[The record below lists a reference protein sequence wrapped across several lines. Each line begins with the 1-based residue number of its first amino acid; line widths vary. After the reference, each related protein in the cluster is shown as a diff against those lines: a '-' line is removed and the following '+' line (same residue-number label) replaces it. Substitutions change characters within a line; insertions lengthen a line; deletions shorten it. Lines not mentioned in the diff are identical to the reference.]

1 MKRKIIIF
9 LILILGILGCKS
21 IDITNSKKKLAL
33 EETRIRALVMN
44 ELEGRYDEKFEIR
57 RIRYDKRR
65 DKWKL
70 EVYPLENNIDDETFV
85 AYVKK
90 DPKER
95 VIENYPSIKEANL
108 TTIYY
113 RPIIK
118 KIFKEKKLYFW
129 GNMGIHIYDEKRDSL
144 KILKRK
150 KFDFFFNNISNK
162 MHVNIQILIFEDVTS
177 TEAKKEAFIKEV
189 WELFKYLKS
198 QNLEWASIR
207 IKIYD
212 KEFFRDKDID
222 HILKVSNWFSRGIS
236 EFDVFKYRRKQKYSI
251 WVEEKEYYQ
260 IKSLDDMK
268 KQFTVMKKYYQK

>member
-1 MKRKIIIF
+1 MKKKIIIF

-33 EETRIRALVMN
+33 KETRIRALVMN
-44 ELEGRYDEKFEIR
+44 ELEGRYNEKFEIR
-57 RIRYDKRR
+57 RTLYDKGR

-70 EVYPLENNIDDETFV
+70 EIYPLENNIDDETFV
-85 AYVKK
+85 AYVKYGK
-90 DPKER
+90 V
-95 VIENYPSIKEANL
+95 VIENYSSIKKANL

-129 GNMGIHIYDEKRDSL
+129 ANMGISIYDERREKL

-150 KFDFFFNNISNK
+150 KFDSFFKTIPNK
-162 MHVNIQILIFEDVTS
+162 MFVNIFIYIFGDVTS

-198 QNLEWASIR
+198 QNLKWASITVN
-207 IKIYD
+207 IYD
-212 KEFFRDKDID
+212 EDFFKDKDID
-222 HILKVSNWFSRGIS
+222 HILKVSNWFSRGTS
-236 EFDVFKYRRKQKYSI
+236 EFDVFKYRRKKKWVI
-251 WVEEKEYYQ
+251 WIEEKDYKQ
-260 IKSLDDMK
+260 IKTIDGIRK
-268 KQFTVMKKYYQK
+268 KLLYEEGYYQK